1 MKKEL
6 LILAGIVLAMAFV
19 FVGSFF
25 AFESK
30 ASNENVCTSEAVTD
44 NVLADIIEAL

>member
-1 MKKEL
+1 MKKEI

-19 FVGSFF
+19 FVGSFL

-30 ASNENVCTSEAVTD
+30 ASTGELCTTEAASEP
-44 NVLADIIEAL
+44 VLADIFETL